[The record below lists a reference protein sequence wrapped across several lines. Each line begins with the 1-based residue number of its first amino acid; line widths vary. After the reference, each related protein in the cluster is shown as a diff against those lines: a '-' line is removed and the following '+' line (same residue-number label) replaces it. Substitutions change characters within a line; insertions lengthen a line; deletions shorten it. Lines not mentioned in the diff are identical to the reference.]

1 MKNPND
7 VRVIIA
13 GGREFNDF
21 KRLSQ
26 TCDKVISGYYNDD
39 INITIISGN
48 AKGTDRLGESY
59 ARMKGYNLQIFPAD
73 WFKYGRKAGIIRNAQ
88 MAEYATSDNA
98 TGVLIAFWNGKSKGT
113 GNMIDIARSKDMS
126 VCIDICD
133 YEKEKNK

>member
-7 VRVIIA
+7 VRIIIA

-26 TCDKVISGYYNDD
+26 TCDKVISGYCNDD

>member
-39 INITIISGN
+39 TNITIISGN

-113 GNMIDIARSKDMS
+113 GNMIDIARSRDMS
-126 VCIDICD
+126 VYIDICD
-133 YEKEKNK
+133 YEKEKK